1 MADRRL
7 AGSSRLWVGL
17 LVAALGAHA
26 LLAWSVVHDGPLTD
40 VDREVAEW
48 VAREMPSWAEW
59 VARLLSWIGG
69 MVGLTVIA
77 GAGAAWLLRR
87 GERVAAALL
96 VVVTAGVQLLVVAAK
111 NGYERQRP
119 DVGSPIDVPTSFS
132 FPSGHATN
140 GVAVFGLVG
149 LLVAAH
155 ARTTR
160 ARVAAIVAGFVA
172 GALTGA
178 SRVVLNVHY
187 VTDVLA
193 GACFGLAWLAACL
206 LVLRAIERRQAR
218 PG

>member
-1 MADRRL
+1 M
-7 AGSSRLWVGL
+7 L
-17 LVAALGAHA
+17 LVAALAVHA
-26 LLAWSVVHDGPLTD
+26 VLAWNVVHDGPLTD

-48 VAREMPSWAEW
+48 VAREMPAWAEW
-59 VARLLSWIGG
+59 VGRLFSWLGG
-69 MVGLTVIA
+69 MVGLAVVA
-77 GAGAAWLLRR
+77 GAGAAWLLHR
-87 GERVAAALL
+87 GERVAATLL

-111 NGYERQRP
+111 NGYERPRP
-119 DVGSPIDVPTSFS
+119 DVGSPIDVPTTFS

-155 ARTTR
+155 ARTAR
-160 ARVAAIVAGFVA
+160 ARWLAVVFGFAV

-193 GACFGLAWLAACL
+193 GACFGAAWLAACL
-206 LVLRAIERRQAR
+206 LVARAIERRRA
-218 PG
+218 GAG